1 MKILI
6 RILIIFLLVSCNE
19 RELGDNYYY
28 LPEYEAR
35 EYLTGVFIYKSEDEN
50 VFSKIIIY
58 PDVEELHYNDQY
70 IIAKQKPNINLM
82 KKRIVDNLELWNNYY
97 KKNKK
102 DSVIDLM
109 HGEISLIEINLLM
122 QQNKLKDNDSIIN
135 TIFETEMFYKNM
147 FSRRLNY
154 YIIQKDND
162 SVFGPLSY
170 IEYRNL
176 RERKKI
182 KLDFKSSKT

>member
-1 MKILI
+1 
-6 RILIIFLLVSCNE
+6 
-19 RELGDNYYY
+19 
-28 LPEYEAR
+28 
-35 EYLTGVFIYKSEDEN
+35 
-50 VFSKIIIY
+50 
-58 PDVEELHYNDQY
+58 
-70 IIAKQKPNINLM
+70 
-82 KKRIVDNLELWNNYY
+82 
-97 KKNKK
+97 
-102 DSVIDLM
+102 
-109 HGEISLIEINLLM
+109 M